1 MGRVIA
7 FGCGEDEEGVPQTLP
22 YKPEWAQ
29 RVEVRAF
36 LVPEAPSGSAYPPLG
51 ARRPEPEFPIRG
63 VLSLPEPPESPPAPL
78 PAPQLPSRSAR
89 LREALPAH
97 DALSSRDGIFL
108 LRQELLLLP
117 HHCHICHADARAPRA
132 RHPRHLRLAGG
143 AGEDVRLLGL
153 CSQCWPAAWA
163 PGAWV
168 SAPGPRPRGARGCG
182 AHAETGLRGER
193 DVGLTGVR
201 SAGGGGRS
209 GARGGLIAQGHRRSG
224 EPGKRALA

>member
-1 MGRVIA
+1 MGSASR
-7 FGCGEDEEGVPQTLP
+7 GQGVFSARGTLRISLSST
-22 YKPEWAQ
+22 WS
-29 RVEVRAF
+29 
-36 LVPEAPSGSAYPPLG
+36 PEARARVSHKGCAKPPGAARVPASAPPCAPAPVAIRTTPRSPAC
-51 ARRPEPEFPIRG
+51 ARCPEFPRWHFF
-63 VLSLPEPPESPPAPL
+63 VHSRLP
-78 PAPQLPSRSAR
+78 
-89 LREALPAH
+89 
-97 DALSSRDGIFL
+97 

-153 CSQCWPAAWA
+153 CSQCWSAAWA

-201 SAGGGGRS
+201 GAGGGGRS